1 MVVRFMFMFKQDD
14 LIIFEAGQLVY
25 EGLIILLT
33 IMYVEILKQVTW
45 CTKDKRIIIIIL
57 SNSTFIP

>member
-1 MVVRFMFMFKQDD
+1 MFMFKQDD

-33 IMYVEILKQVTW
+33 IMYVEILKQVTL